1 MTDDAR
7 ARAEQTAR
15 ASYGKL
21 LARIAS
27 RTGDI
32 MAAEDALGEAF
43 AEALKTWPERG
54 VPDRPEA
61 WLTTVARNRLIDA
74 QRRGKRM
81 VVTDEVPDMPTLT
94 IDSDDIPDDRL
105 RLLFVCAHPAID
117 RALHTPLMLQTV
129 LGLEA
134 EAIGRVLLVA
144 PSTMA
149 QRLVRA
155 KRKIRD
161 AGIPFSLPGRSDMAG
176 RLGAVLE
183 AIYGAFSTDWIA
195 GQSDFSGEAIYLAQ
209 ITAGL
214 VDEAEALGLCAL
226 LLFIHA
232 RRAARLTDGVLT
244 PLEEQDVALWD
255 HAMMAQAEALLR
267 RASAMSVMGRFQIEA
282 AIQAVHAAR
291 ARSGKT
297 DWRALSKL
305 YAGLSSLYPTIGC
318 AVSQA
323 AAVGRDAGPGAGLAM
338 LAKIDPAAIAAYQPA
353 WAVRAD
359 LLRRA
364 GSLAEARQ
372 AYDKAI
378 SLSTDPPLR
387 RWLEARVASLPRMHQ
402 NPKGKDTI

>member
-1 MTDDAR
+1 MRDDAK

-21 LARIAS
+21 LARIAA

-43 AEALKTWPERG
+43 AEALKTWPKRG

-81 VVTDEVPDMPTLT
+81 VVTDEVPEMPTLPH
-94 IDSDDIPDDRL
+94 DGDDIPDERL
-105 RLLFVCAHPAID
+105 RLMFVCAHPAID

-134 EAIGRVLLVA
+134 DAIGRVFLTSPA
-144 PSTMA
+144 AMA

-161 AGIPFSLPGRSDMAG
+161 AGIPFSLPDRSDMAG
-176 RLGAVLE
+176 RLSAVLE
-183 AIYGAFSTDWIA
+183 AIYGAFSTDWID
-195 GQSDFSGEAIYLAQ
+195 GQSDFSGEALYLAQ
-209 ITAGL
+209 MTAGL
-214 VDEAEALGLCAL
+214 ADEAEALGLCAL

-232 RRAARLTDGVLT
+232 RRDARLAGGVLV
-244 PLEEQDVALWD
+244 PLDEQDVALWD
-255 HAMMAQAEALLR
+255 QAMAAQAEALLR
-267 RASAMSVMGRFQIEA
+267 RASARSTMGRFQIEA
-282 AIQAVHAAR
+282 AIQSVHAAR

-297 DWRALSKL
+297 DWRALSQL
-305 YAGLSSLYPTIGC
+305 YAGLNSLFPTIGG

-323 AAVGRDAGPGAGLAM
+323 AAVGRDAGPGAGLDM

-364 GSLAEARQ
+364 GQTPQAQEAY
-372 AYDKAI
+372 AKAI
-378 SLSTDPPLR
+378 SLCTDPPLR
-387 RWLEARVASLPRMHQ
+387 HWLEARAASLTEMQKNPRNQ
-402 NPKGKDTI
+402 ATS

>member
-1 MTDDAR
+1 MADAAR

-21 LARIAS
+21 LARIAA

-43 AEALKTWPERG
+43 AEALKTWPVRG
-54 VPDRPEA
+54 VPEHPEA

-81 VVTDEVPDMPTLT
+81 VVTDEVPEMPALST
-94 IDSDDIPDDRL
+94 DGEEIPDARL
-105 RLLFVCAHPAID
+105 RLMFVCAHPAID
-117 RALHTPLMLQTV
+117 RTLHTPLMLQTV

-134 EAIGRVLLVA
+134 DAIGRAFLIS
-144 PSTMA
+144 PSAMA

-176 RLGAVLE
+176 RLSAVLE
-183 AIYGAFSTDWIA
+183 AIYGAFSTDWID
-195 GQSDFSGEAIYLAQ
+195 GQSPFSGEAIYLAQ
-209 ITAGL
+209 MTAGMA
-214 VDEAEALGLCAL
+214 DEAEALGLCAL

-232 RRAARLTDGVLT
+232 RRDARLADGVLI
-244 PLEEQDVALWD
+244 PLEEQDTMLWD
-255 HAMMAQAEALLR
+255 QAMMAQAEALLR
-267 RASAMSVMGRFQIEA
+267 RASAKSTMGRFQIEA
-282 AIQAVHAAR
+282 AIQSVHAAR
-291 ARSGKT
+291 VRSGKT
-297 DWRALSKL
+297 DWFALSQL
-305 YAGLSSLYPTIGC
+305 YAGLSSLYPTIGG

-323 AAVGRDAGPGAGLAM
+323 AAVGRDAGPGAGLDM
-338 LAKIDPAAIAAYQPA
+338 LAKIDPAAIATYQPA

-364 GSLAEARQ
+364 GQLSEARE
-372 AYDKAI
+372 AYEKAI
-378 SLSTDPPLR
+378 SLCTEAPLR
-387 RWLEARVASLPRMHQ
+387 KWLGARINALPYH
-402 NPKGKDTI
+402 

>member
-1 MTDDAR
+1 MTDQAK

-32 MAAEDALGEAF
+32 MAAEDALSEAF
-43 AEALKTWPERG
+43 AEALKTWPIRG

-81 VVTDEVPDMPTLT
+81 IVTDEVPEMPALT
-94 IDSDDIPDDRL
+94 GDHDEIPDERL
-105 RLLFVCAHPAID
+105 RLMFVCAHPAID

-134 EAIGRVLLVA
+134 DAIGSVFLIS
-144 PSTMA
+144 PSAMA

-155 KRKIRD
+155 KRKIKD

-176 RLGAVLE
+176 RLSAVLE
-183 AIYGAFSTDWIA
+183 AIYGAFSADWLD

-209 ITAGL
+209 LIAGL
-214 VDEAEALGLCAL
+214 TDEAEALGLCAL

-232 RRAARLTDGVLT
+232 RREARRAAGVLV
-244 PLEEQDVALWD
+244 PIDEQDVTQWD
-255 HAMMAQAEALLR
+255 QAMTAQAEALLSK
-267 RASAMSVMGRFQIEA
+267 ASSRSIIGRFQLEA
-282 AIQAVHAAR
+282 AIQSVHAAR
-291 ARSGKT
+291 VRSGQT

-305 YAGLSSLYPTIGC
+305 YTGLNSLYPTIGG

-323 AAVGRDAGPGAGLAM
+323 AAVGRDAGPSAGLDM
-338 LAKIDPAAIAAYQPA
+338 LEKIDPTAIATYQPA

-364 GSLAEARQ
+364 GQLSDAREAY
-372 AYDKAI
+372 AKAI
-378 SLSTDPPLR
+378 SLCTDAPLR
-387 RWLEARVASLPRMHQ
+387 KWLEARAATLPRH
-402 NPKGKDTI
+402 

>member
-1 MTDDAR
+1 MTDTANAR
-7 ARAEQTAR
+7 AASAAR

-43 AEALKTWPERG
+43 AEALKIWPLKG

-74 QRRGKRM
+74 QRRGQRM
-81 VVTDEVPDMPTLT
+81 VVTDEVPEMPTLT
-94 IDSDDIPDDRL
+94 ADRDQIPDDRL
-105 RLLFVCAHPAID
+105 RLMFVCAHPAID

-134 EAIGRVLLVA
+134 DEIGRVFLVSPTA
-144 PSTMA
+144 MA

-155 KRKIRD
+155 KRKIK
-161 AGIPFSLPGRSDMAG
+161 ATGIRFTLPDRSDMAS

-183 AIYGAFSTDWIA
+183 AVYGAYSADWIDGA
-195 GQSDFSGEAIYLAQ
+195 SDFSGEAIYLAQ
-209 ITAGL
+209 LIANL
-214 VDEAEALGLCAL
+214 APDEAEALGLSAL

-232 RRAARLTDGVLT
+232 RRDARLADGVLV
-244 PLEEQDVALWD
+244 PLDEQDTGLWD
-255 HAMMAQAEALLR
+255 QAVMEQASALLR
-267 RASAMSVMGRFQIEA
+267 RASALKAMGRFQLEA
-282 AIQAVHAAR
+282 AIQSVHAAR
-291 ARSGKT
+291 AHSGQT
-297 DWRALSKL
+297 DWRALSQL
-305 YAGLSSLYPTIGC
+305 YAGLNSLYPTIGG
-318 AVSQA
+318 AVSLA
-323 AAVGRDAGPGAGLAM
+323 AAVGRDAGPGAGLDI
-338 LAKIDPAAIAAYQPA
+338 LTKIDADAISTFQPA

-364 GSLAEARQ
+364 GQMNEARS

-378 SLSTDPPLR
+378 SLCTEPPLR
-387 RWLEARVASLPRMHQ
+387 RWLKRQIATLAFH
-402 NPKGKDTI
+402 